1 MTPVKYSGSG
11 YVTLCVSP
19 LSWLS
24 THTIGF
30 LSARVKDSD
39 TTIVRQNPFL
49 YGRPLKLY
57 LCFVCVHFPGPSD
70 KFVIEGN
77 DCTIVSDLSKITLQQ
92 NTDTLGEWSSWIFII
107 YTNLMKRST
116 FSPLG
121 RWLVSVMLLL
131 CIPFLLSVNDTA
143 VYFSVVLIFSSTEK
157 LLQEFFEFY
166 GNFPFN
172 KASINIRKVSH
183 PPTTVHPCANSQRTL
198 LTSLQTLHKCSP
210 EGSVYVVNSKKVS
223 GSAVDTDIQLQSNL
237 FNPLDV
243 LLP

>member
-1 MTPVKYSGSG
+1 M
-11 YVTLCVSP
+11 
-19 LSWLS
+19 
-24 THTIGF
+24 GF
-30 LSARVKDSD
+30 LSARVKDRD
-39 TTIVRQNPFL
+39 TTIVIQNPFL

-70 KFVIEGN
+70 KCVIEGN

-92 NTDTLGEWSSWIFII
+92 NTDTLGEWSSWIVFII

-121 RWLVSVMLLL
+121 RWLVSVMLSIFTECQWHCCL
-131 CIPFLLSVNDTA
+131 F
-143 VYFSVVLIFSSTEK
+143 FSCLNFSSTEK

-183 PPTTVHPCANSQRTL
+183 PPTTCASMANSQRTL
-198 LTSLQTLHKCSP
+198 LTSLKALHKYPP
-210 EGSVYVVNSKKVS
+210 EGSVPFRYSQFKESVWACS
-223 GSAVDTDIQLQSNL
+223 GHR
-237 FNPLDV
+237 
-243 LLP
+243 